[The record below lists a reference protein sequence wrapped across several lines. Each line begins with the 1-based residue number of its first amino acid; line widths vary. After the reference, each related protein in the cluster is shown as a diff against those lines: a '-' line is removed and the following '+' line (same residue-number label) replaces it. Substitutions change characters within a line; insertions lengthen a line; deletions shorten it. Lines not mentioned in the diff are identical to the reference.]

1 MDEIE
6 SKGVFRRTKS
16 GISGDNKIESIVSNV
31 SRGRSLWT
39 KLETKGLFR
48 RAKLALVEGEEK
60 EEIKSCR
67 SFQRVERERE
77 TFGEKFAREIKREN
91 LYTGV
96 QYNSCCVFLD
106 DQRETIST
114 IDIYKKEKRYFAIL
128 TSTNFSSRFLPSS
141 TV

>member
-67 SFQRVERERE
+67 SFQRLRERE
-77 TFGEKFAREIKREN
+77 KHLERSLLAKLRERICILESNTTVVAYSWTINVKRFRPLTFIKKKN
-91 LYTGV
+91 DTL
-96 QYNSCCVFLD
+96 QY
-106 DQRETIST
+106 
-114 IDIYKKEKRYFAIL
+114 
-128 TSTNFSSRFLPSS
+128 
-141 TV
+141 